1 MLWPS
6 YFVAL
11 LMKILAIDTATEA
24 CSVSLL
30 IDGDSQECQE
40 IFEIIPRQHTERVL
54 PMVDE
59 ILNKADFTLSQLSAI
74 AFNSG
79 PGSFTGVR
87 VGTSVAQGLAF
98 SCDLPVIAVS
108 SLAALAQLAFREEN
122 KENVLSAID
131 ARMNEVYWGCYQLEA
146 GIMRLTG
153 NEKVSPV
160 TKIIKEGTWHCQG
173 SGWDTFETE
182 LSQSNQVNITSSTS
196 RCFPHAQDIAVL
208 AADMFQR
215 GKMVSAE
222 EAIPTYIRDE
232 VTWKKIK
239 DQ

>member
-1 MLWPS
+1 MPF
-6 YFVAL
+6 YVAS

-24 CSVSLL
+24 CSVALL
-30 IDGDSQECQE
+30 ADGSCQE

-54 PMVDE
+54 PMVNE
-59 ILNKADFTLSQLSAI
+59 LLKEADLSLSQLDAI

-98 SCDLPVIAVS
+98 SHDLPVIAVS

-122 KENVLSAID
+122 RDNVLSAID
-131 ARMNEVYWGCYQLEA
+131 ARMSELYWGCYQLDND
-146 GIMRLTG
+146 IMRLTG

-160 TKIIKEGTWHCQG
+160 NKVESKGKWHCQG
-173 SGWDTFETE
+173 SGWDTFQTE
-182 LSQSNQVNITSSTS
+182 LSQSNTVNITSFSLE
-196 RCFPHAQDIAVL
+196 RFPHAQDVAVL
-208 AADMFQR
+208 AADLYQQ
-215 GKMVSAE
+215 GKILKAE
-222 EAIPTYIRDE
+222 DAIPTYIRDE

>member
-6 YFVAL
+6 YYVAS
-11 LMKILAIDTATEA
+11 LMNILAIDTATEA

-30 IDGDSQECQE
+30 IDGNCQE

-59 ILNKADFTLSQLSAI
+59 ILKTAGLSLSQITAI
-74 AFNSG
+74 AFNNG

-87 VGTSVAQGLAF
+87 VATSVAQGLAF
-98 SCDLPVIAVS
+98 SCDLPVIPVS
-108 SLAALAQLAFREEN
+108 SLAGLAQLAHREEN
-122 KENVLSAID
+122 KQQVLSTID

-153 NEKVSPV
+153 TEKVSPV
-160 TKIIKEGTWHCQG
+160 TDIIQEGAWHCLG

-182 LSQSNQVNITSSTS
+182 LAQSNQVNITSSTLN
-196 RCFPHAQDIAVL
+196 CFPHAQDIAIL
-208 AADMFQR
+208 AADLYQQ
-215 GKMVSAE
+215 GKVVSAE
-222 EAIPTYIRDE
+222 NAIPSYIRDE

>member
-1 MLWPS
+1 
-6 YFVAL
+6 
-11 LMKILAIDTATEA
+11 MKILAIDTATEA

-30 IDGDSQECQE
+30 VDGSCQE

-54 PMVDE
+54 PMVNE
-59 ILNKADFTLSQLSAI
+59 LLKEADLSLSQLNAI

-98 SCDLPVIAVS
+98 SNDLPVIAVS

-122 KENVLSAID
+122 KDNVLSAID
-131 ARMNEVYWGCYQLEA
+131 ARMSEMYWGCYQLDND
-146 GIMRLTG
+146 IMRLIG

-160 TKIIKEGTWHCQG
+160 NKVEAKGKWHCQG
-173 SGWDTFETE
+173 SGWDTFQTE
-182 LSQSNQVNITSSTS
+182 LSQSNQVNITSFSLE
-196 RCFPHAQDIAVL
+196 RFPHAQDIAVL
-208 AADMFQR
+208 AAELYQQ
-215 GKMVSAE
+215 GKILNAE
-222 EAIPTYIRDE
+222 EAIPSYIRDE